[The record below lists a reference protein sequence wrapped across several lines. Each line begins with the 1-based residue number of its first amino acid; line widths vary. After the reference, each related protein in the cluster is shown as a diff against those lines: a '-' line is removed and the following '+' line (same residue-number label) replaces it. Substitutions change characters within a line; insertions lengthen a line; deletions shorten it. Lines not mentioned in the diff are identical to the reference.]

1 MAAVNYEYVYAFPS
15 LLEAVADGRRLTLAT
30 CGGVEKHPYFFQG
43 RFMQPRRCADMLLTI
58 SEISRT
64 RFYSPTEIRERML
77 AAADPVVTSGG
88 DRLRFEAFSVCC
100 GAYARVDLRP
110 EAVDG
115 DYISRG
121 TTNVDFNPPMRAALT
136 SILNTERVGLNVGA
150 NSVELERGAGKVIE
164 RKVKLPVRWLK
175 GFVEVQA
182 YQPKM
187 KPVFEICADEAR
199 RFFRTLPT
207 HSITSKGNVMYVVA
221 AGKGLRLSTRE
232 APNAVLLGAPG
243 RLKVLDPL
251 LRHAKLLRVYGGPEG
266 VSGWEVVLD
275 DASFHLVLSP
285 DASRGFS
292 GQGQVLSQL
301 AKGRGGD
308 ALAGVKAT
316 LKWQSRMEPNVLARQ
331 LQVDTEVISDA
342 LAMLGTRGLVGY
354 DLADGAFFHREL
366 PFDMQ
371 LVEELQPRLLNARK
385 MVEEKA
391 VRIVKRT
398 GERVEAYVKG
408 SEVEHRV
415 VIDGDEANCT
425 CTWNVKH
432 SGERGACR
440 HILALEISISDQ
452 DNGKN
457 N

>member
-1 MAAVNYEYVYAFPS
+1 MAAVNYAYTYAFPS
-15 LLEAVADGRRLTLAT
+15 LLETVSDGRRLTLAT
-30 CGGVEKHPYFFQG
+30 CGGAEKHPYFFQG
-43 RFMQPRRCADMLLTI
+43 RFMQPRRCADMLLAI

-110 EAVDG
+110 EAIDG
-115 DYISRG
+115 EYVGKG

-136 SILNTERVGLNVGA
+136 SILNTEKVGLNVGA
-150 NSVELERGAGKVIE
+150 DSVELERGGNKVIE

-182 YQPKM
+182 YQPRLKLI
-187 KPVFEICADEAR
+187 FEISADEAR
-199 RFFRTLPT
+199 KFFRTLP
-207 HSITSKGNVMYVVA
+207 SQPVTSKGTSAYVVA
-221 AGKGLRLSTRE
+221 AGKGLRLSVRE
-232 APNAVLLGAPG
+232 APNSVLVGAPG

-251 LRHAKLLRVYGGPEG
+251 LRHAKRLRVYGGPEG

-275 DASFHLVLSP
+275 DSSFHLVLSP

-292 GQGQVLSQL
+292 GEGQVLSQL
-301 AKGRGGD
+301 AKGHGAE
-308 ALAGVKAT
+308 ALNDVKAL
-316 LKWQSRMEPNVLARQ
+316 LKWQSRMDTSVLAGQ
-331 LQVDTEVISDA
+331 LNTDAETISDA
-342 LAMLGTRGLVGY
+342 LAMLGTRGLVGF
-354 DLADGAFFHREL
+354 DLSDGAFFHREL

-371 LVEELQPRLLNARK
+371 LVEELQPRLINARD
-385 MVEEKA
+385 MVARGA
-391 VRIVKRT
+391 VRNVKRS

-408 SEVEHRV
+408 SQIEHRV
-415 VIDGDEANCT
+415 VIDDGEANCT
-425 CTWNVKH
+425 CNWAVKH

-440 HILALEISISDQ
+440 HILALEICIFEEDC
-452 DNGKN
+452 GKGN
-457 N
+457 